1 MSQSILMALNIA
13 PESVGQTITSAHGF
27 ISIYDFD
34 GNVLGR
40 AFPDET
46 ESLNQLKLN
55 LSIELRASELDPRSF
70 IDTENDDLIRRNIID
85 KVEHVDNFGIAIYNK
100 QGKLIHYFS
109 EPINH
114 ACEDII
120 QQIENYPTLPKEEW
134 NQSPMIDDPDEFIS
148 PIDWDLSWFYGYRS

>member
-1 MSQSILMALNIA
+1 MSQSILMALDIA

-27 ISIYDFD
+27 ISIYDID

-55 LSIELRASELDPRSF
+55 LSIELRASEFDLRSF
-70 IDTENDDLIRRNIID
+70 IDTENDDLIRCSIIG
-85 KVEHVDNFGIAIYNK
+85 KVEHVVNFGVVIYNK

-109 EPINH
+109 EPINN
-114 ACEDII
+114 ACEDIV
-120 QQIENYPTLPKEEW
+120 QQIESHSILPKEEW
-134 NQSPMIDDPDEFIS
+134 NQSPMIDDPDDFIS
-148 PIDWDLSWFYGYRS
+148 SIDWDLSWFYGYRS

>member
-1 MSQSILMALNIA
+1 MSQSILMALDIA

-34 GNVLGR
+34 GNILGR

-55 LSIELRASELDPRSF
+55 LSIELKASELDPRSF
-70 IDTENDDLIRRNIID
+70 IDTENDDLIRCNIID
-85 KVEHVDNFGIAIYNK
+85 KVEHVDNFGIVIYNK

-109 EPINH
+109 EPINN
-114 ACEDII
+114 ACEDIV
-120 QQIENYPTLPKEEW
+120 QQIVSFPTLPKEEW
-134 NQSPMIDDPDEFIS
+134 NQSSMINDPDDFIS

>member
-1 MSQSILMALNIA
+1 MSQSILTGLDIA
-13 PESVGQTITSAHGF
+13 PESVGQTITSVHGF

-34 GNVLGR
+34 GNVLAR

-55 LSIELRASELDPRSF
+55 LSIELRVSEQDPRSF
-70 IDTENDDLIRRNIID
+70 IDTENDDLIRCSIIGN
-85 KVEHVDNFGIAIYNK
+85 VQHLVNFGVVIHNK
-100 QGKLIHYFS
+100 QGKLIHFFH

-114 ACEDII
+114 ACEDIV
-120 QQIENYPTLPKEEW
+120 QQIVSFPTLPKEEW
-134 NQSPMIDDPDEFIS
+134 NTSPMTDDPDDFIS